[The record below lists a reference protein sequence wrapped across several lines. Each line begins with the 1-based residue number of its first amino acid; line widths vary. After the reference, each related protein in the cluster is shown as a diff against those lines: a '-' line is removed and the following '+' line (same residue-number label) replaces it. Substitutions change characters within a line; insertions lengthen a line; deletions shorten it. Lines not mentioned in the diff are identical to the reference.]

1 MAIDRNPELTVPVKT
16 YAHYTECEPWCICN
30 IGEWNAAWWRDFPD
44 MAMSVALGQVP
55 QPETYWFTSEQDA
68 LMFRLRFS

>member
-1 MAIDRNPELTVPVKT
+1 MAIDRNPELTIPVKT
-16 YAHYTECEPWCICN
+16 YAHYTECEPWCMCN

-44 MAMSVALGQVP
+44 IAMSVALGQGP

>member
-1 MAIDRNPELTVPVKT
+1 MAIDRNPELTVPVRT
-16 YAHYTECEPWCICN
+16 YSHYAECEPWLLAN

-55 QPETYWFTSEQDA
+55 QPETYWFTCEQDA
-68 LMFRLRFS
+68 LMFQLRWA

>member
-1 MAIDRNPELTVPVKT
+1 VAIDRDPLLTIPVKT
-16 YAHYTECEPWCICN
+16 YSHYTECEPWLLAN
-30 IGEWNAAWWRDFPD
+30 IGEWNIAWWRDFPD
-44 MAMSVALGQVP
+44 IAMSVALGQVP

>member
-1 MAIDRNPELTVPVKT
+1 MATERNPELTVPVRT
-16 YAHYTECEPWCICN
+16 YSHYAECEPWLLVN

-68 LMFRLRFS
+68 LMFQLRWA

>member
-1 MAIDRNPELTVPVKT
+1 MATERNPELTVPVRT
-16 YAHYTECEPWCICN
+16 YSHYAECEPWLLAN
-30 IGEWNAAWWRDFPD
+30 IGEWNRAWWRDFPD

-68 LMFRLRFS
+68 LMFQLRWV